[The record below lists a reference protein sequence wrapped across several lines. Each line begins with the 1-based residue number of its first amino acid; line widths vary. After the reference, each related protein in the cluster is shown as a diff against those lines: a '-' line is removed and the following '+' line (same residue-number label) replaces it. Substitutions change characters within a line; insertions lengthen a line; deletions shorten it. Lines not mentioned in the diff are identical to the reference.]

1 MRTQSLS
8 SSVWLPQPLA
18 HVFDFFSE
26 ARNLEELTPPWLRFQ
41 VLTPEPIEMREG
53 LKIDYRLRLRGI
65 PLRWQSEITK
75 WDPPRLFVDEQVRGP
90 YRVWIHEHRFEE
102 RDGGTLAEDY
112 VRYAVIGGWVADRIA
127 VRRDLRKIF
136 QYRRDRLGQIFGADR
151 SGRTQSEFEI
161 PA

>member
-1 MRTQSLS
+1 MRVQSLS

-18 HVFDFFSE
+18 DVFDFFSE

-90 YRVWIHEHRFEE
+90 YRVWIHEHRFKE
-102 RDGGTLAEDY
+102 RDGGTLAEDN
-112 VRYAVIGGWVADRIA
+112 VRYAVIGGWIADRIA

-136 QYRRDRLGQIFGADR
+136 QYRCDRLGQIFGVDR
-151 SGRTQSEFEI
+151 AGRMRAEI

>member
-8 SSVWLPQPLA
+8 SSVWLPQPLE

-112 VRYAVIGGWVADRIA
+112 VRYAVFGGWVANRFA

-136 QYRRDRLGQIFGADR
+136 QYRRDRLGQIFDVNRA
-151 SGRTQSEFEI
+151 GRTQVEI